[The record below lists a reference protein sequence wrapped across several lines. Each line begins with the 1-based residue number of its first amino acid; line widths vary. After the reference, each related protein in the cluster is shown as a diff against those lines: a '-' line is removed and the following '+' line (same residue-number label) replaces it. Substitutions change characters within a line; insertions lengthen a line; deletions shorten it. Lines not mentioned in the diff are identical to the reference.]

1 MIQLTN
7 EQRQAVEVLR
17 QAKLNTD
24 DGMPQELFLLLSGL
38 IPLANVDL
46 LVTNSNGQLL
56 LERRC
61 DSWYQNSWHIPCGCM
76 HYGETFSHCIHATA
90 QRELGTDVIAKREPV
105 AVRSIFRGVDPSKV
119 FPRERGHNVAVLFQ
133 CQTPK
138 NWRIDNHGK
147 TAQDDGFLAWFDTL
161 PPDFMR
167 IQCAYEEVLAPW
179 KQREDDVNACR

>member
-61 DSWYQNSWHIPCGCM
+61 DSWYQNSWHIPGGCM
-76 HYGETFSHCIHATA
+76 H
-90 QRELGTDVIAKREPV
+90 
-105 AVRSIFRGVDPSKV
+105 
-119 FPRERGHNVAVLFQ
+119 
-133 CQTPK
+133 
-138 NWRIDNHGK
+138 
-147 TAQDDGFLAWFDTL
+147 
-161 PPDFMR
+161 
-167 IQCAYEEVLAPW
+167 
-179 KQREDDVNACR
+179 